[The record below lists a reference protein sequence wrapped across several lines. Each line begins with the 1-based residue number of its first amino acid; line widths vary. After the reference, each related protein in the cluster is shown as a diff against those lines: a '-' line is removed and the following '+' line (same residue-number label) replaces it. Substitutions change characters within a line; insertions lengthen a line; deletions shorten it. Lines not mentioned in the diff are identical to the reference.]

1 LIENWGVGGIFS
13 FSTGAPLTFTAPI
26 ASLWQTGTAN
36 TPVAIQGIPTK
47 TGKLTFVGNGVTYF
61 PGWTQVKDPAIASLT
76 SLNGVNTSS
85 ANFAIQDA
93 KGNIV
98 MQNPAPGTVGNVG
111 RNTITGPNVL
121 GFDVNAIKRVRITEG
136 KEVEF
141 RLDVVN
147 VLNHPNFANP
157 TTNINSTSFGQITS
171 ATGSRRFTFNAR
183 LNF

>member
-1 LIENWGVGGIFS
+1 
-13 FSTGAPLTFTAPI
+13 
-26 ASLWQTGTAN
+26 
-36 TPVAIQGIPTK
+36 
-47 TGKLTFVGNGVTYF
+47 
-61 PGWTQVKDPAIASLT
+61 VKDPAINSLT

-136 KEVEF
+136 REFEF

-147 VLNHPNFANP
+147 VLNHPNFSNP

-183 LNF
+183 VNF